1 MAVKITH
8 RAIGQQLRFP
18 NQATANEYLEVIGS
32 SAENWIVTPIAG
44 ERTGSVIPDQRE
56 APQA

>member
-18 NQATANEYLEVIGS
+18 NRATAEGYLEVIGS
-32 SAENWIVTPIAG
+32 DAENWELTQISG
-44 ERTGSVIPDQRE
+44 EPAAAIPNQRDNPP
-56 APQA
+56 A

>member
-18 NQATANEYLEVIGS
+18 NQATANQYLEVIGS
-32 SAENWIVTPIAG
+32 DAANWELTPITG
-44 ERTGSVIPDQRE
+44 EPAATTIPTQRNS
-56 APQA
+56 PQ

>member
-18 NQATANEYLEVIGS
+18 NQATANTYLEVIGS
-32 SAENWIVTPIAG
+32 DVENWIVTPITG
-44 ERTGSVIPDQRE
+44 ERAGTVIPEQRD
-56 APQA
+56 APPA